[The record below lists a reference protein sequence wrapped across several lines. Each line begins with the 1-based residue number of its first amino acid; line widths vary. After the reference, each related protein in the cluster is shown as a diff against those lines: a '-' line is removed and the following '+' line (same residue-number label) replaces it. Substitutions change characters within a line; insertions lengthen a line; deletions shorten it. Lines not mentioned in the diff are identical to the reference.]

1 MDESTQDGAGDAPAR
16 DVIVVGGGI
25 AGLATAVA
33 LRHAGVRVR
42 VHERADRAVAQGGNA
57 LVLWHNAVLALQALG
72 LGDELERIGRPLD
85 AYEFRSPRRGVLAR
99 WPLAER
105 APRYGAPVLAVL
117 REDLHAAL
125 AAHVG
130 DDLVTGAACTGFD
143 ERSDGVVVHLADG
156 TSVPCD
162 VLVGADG
169 LRSTVRRRLHPHEG
183 APRYAGYTAWQ
194 GVVPVGD
201 LDVDD
206 RVFVNTLGRGVW
218 FVHYRLAGDL
228 VYWDGIVGPEAAQR
242 AGAGATSPREML
254 LRAFAGWPGPA
265 RSLVAATPEHALRP
279 TDVFDRDP
287 TARWGAGR
295 VTLAGDAA
303 HAMTF
308 NLGQGAAQGLED
320 ALVLAR
326 HLAGTPACVALRRY
340 EAERGPRTAAMVR
353 RSRFN
358 GDLLRQRGP
367 VACALRDA
375 FIATAFESVV
385 LRATYRLTV
394 DGLDPAM
401 FRPLQEAAR

>member
-1 MDESTQDGAGDAPAR
+1 MDAHTQDGPGGTR
-16 DVIVVGGGI
+16 DVVVAGGGV
-25 AGLATAVA
+25 AGLAAAVA
-33 LRHAGVRVR
+33 LRHAGIRVR
-42 VHERADRAVAQGGNA
+42 VLERADRAGAQGGNA
-57 LVLWHNAVLALQALG
+57 LVLWHNAVLALRALG
-72 LGDELERIGRPLD
+72 LGEELERIGRPLG

-99 WPLAER
+99 WPLAEH
-105 APRYGAPVLAVL
+105 APRYGAPVLSVL
-117 REDLHAAL
+117 RADLHAAL
-125 AAHVG
+125 AARVG
-130 DDLVTGAACTGFD
+130 DDLVTGVACTGWD
-143 ERSDGVVVHLADG
+143 ERDDGVVVHLADG
-156 TSVPCD
+156 THLPAD

-206 RVFVNTLGRGVW
+206 GVFVNTLGRGVW
-218 FVHYRLAGDL
+218 FVYYRLADDL
-228 VYWDGIVGPEAAQR
+228 VYWDGIVGPEAARR
-242 AGAGATSPREML
+242 AGSGATSPREML

-265 RSLVAATPEHALRP
+265 RGLVAATPEHALRP
-279 TDVFDRDP
+279 TDVFDREP
-287 TARWGAGR
+287 TQRWGAGR

-326 HLAGTPACVALRRY
+326 HLTAAPAPVALRRY
-340 EAERGPRTAAMVR
+340 EEERGPRTAAMVR

-358 GDLLRQRGP
+358 GDLLRRRGP

-375 FIATAFESVV
+375 FIAAAFERVV

-401 FRPLQEAAR
+401 FRPLQEATR